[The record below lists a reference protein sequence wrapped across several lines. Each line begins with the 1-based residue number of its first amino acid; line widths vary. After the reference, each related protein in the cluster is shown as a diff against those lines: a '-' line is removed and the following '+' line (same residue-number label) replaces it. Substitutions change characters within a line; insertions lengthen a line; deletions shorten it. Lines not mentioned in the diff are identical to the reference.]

1 MVVVKKLTKVEKGML
16 EVYLA
21 FRFGAKLTSLGAT
34 NIFARMKNL
43 D

>member
-1 MVVVKKLTKVEKGML
+1 MVVVKKLHKVGKGML

-21 FRFGAKLTSLGAT
+21 LRFGAKLTSLGAT
-34 NIFARMKNL
+34 NTFARMKNL

>member
-1 MVVVKKLTKVEKGML
+1 MVVVKKLNKVGKGML

-34 NIFARMKNL
+34 NIFARMKIL

>member
-1 MVVVKKLTKVEKGML
+1 MVVVKELNKVGKGML

-21 FRFGAKLTSLGAT
+21 FRFGAKLTRLGAT